1 MQIPDPWLQQSI
13 QTTQQ
18 YIAMEPSLH
27 GHLLEE
33 VEEEEAVFENY
44 TCGNEFY
51 AGVIKLKF

>member
-51 AGVIKLKF
+51 ASE